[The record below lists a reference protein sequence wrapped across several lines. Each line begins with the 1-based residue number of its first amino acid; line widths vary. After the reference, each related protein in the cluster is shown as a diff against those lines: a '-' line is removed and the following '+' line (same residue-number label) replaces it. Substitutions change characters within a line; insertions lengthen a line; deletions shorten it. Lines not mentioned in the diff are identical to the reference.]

1 MLKQIFMVLQTILKS
16 KKYLL
21 NFNQYIMEFFIQV
34 LVAAVGMGTPLL
46 FATLGGVISERAG
59 VINLG
64 MEGLMLVGA
73 LVAFVVMLNTGSYL
87 YAVIAA
93 TTASGLVSMLH
104 GFVCLMLRAN
114 QIASGL
120 ALTFFGTGLSGLFG
134 DKLTGETVEPLTRIP
149 IPFLNSI
156 PVLGPMLFNQDVL
169 VYFSYL
175 CVILSWLLLF
185 KTRLG
190 LNIRSMGEAPEVCDS
205 LGLSVISY
213 RFFSVVS
220 GGMLIG
226 IGGAYFPLALT
237 PFWVDGITAGRGWI
251 AVALVIFAF
260 WHPVK
265 ALAGAYLF
273 GIALAMEL
281 RLQILGLEISPY
293 FLKML
298 PYVLTILVLT
308 LVTIR
313 YKRLGVQVMP
323 AALGEVFFRG
333 EKH

>member
-1 MLKQIFMVLQTILKS
+1 
-16 KKYLL
+16 
-21 NFNQYIMEFFIQV
+21 MEFFVQI
-34 LVAAVGMGTPLL
+34 LISAVVMGTPLL

-73 LVAFVVMLNTGSYL
+73 LVAFIVMLNTGNYFL
-87 YAVIAA
+87 AVAA
-93 TTASGLVSMLH
+93 AALSSGIVSIIH
-104 GFVCLMLRAN
+104 GVVCLTLRAS

-134 DKLTGETVEPLTRIP
+134 DKLIGETIEPLNRIP
-149 IPFLNSI
+149 IPGLNAI
-156 PVLGPMLFNQDVL
+156 PLLGPVLFNHDVL
-169 VYFSYL
+169 VYFSYV
-175 CVILSWLLLF
+175 CVALLWWMLY

-190 LNIRSMGEAPEVCDS
+190 LNIRSIGEAPEVCDS

-213 RFFSVVS
+213 RFFAIIS

-237 PFWVDGITAGRGWI
+237 PFWVDGITGGRGWI

-260 WHPVK
+260 WDPVK
-265 ALAGAYLF
+265 ALGGAYLF
-273 GIALAMEL
+273 GLALSLEL
-281 RLQILGLEISPY
+281 RLQILGIEMSPY

-298 PYVLTILVLT
+298 PFILTILVLT

-313 YKRLGVQVMP
+313 KNRRGIQVMP
-323 AALGEVFFRG
+323 AALGKVFFRG

>member
-1 MLKQIFMVLQTILKS
+1 
-16 KKYLL
+16 
-21 NFNQYIMEFFIQV
+21 MEFFIQI
-34 LVAAVGMGTPLL
+34 LIAAVGMGTPLL

-64 MEGLMLVGA
+64 MEGLMLIGA
-73 LVAFVVMLNTGSYL
+73 LVAFVVMLNTGNYFYS
-87 YAVIAA
+87 VIAA
-93 TTASGLVSMLH
+93 ALASGAVSMIH
-104 GFVCLMLRAN
+104 GIVCLMLRAS

-120 ALTFFGTGLSGLFG
+120 AMTFFGAGLSGLLG

-149 IPFLNSI
+149 IPGLNAI
-156 PVLGPMLFNQDVL
+156 PILGRALFNQDLL

-175 CVILSWLLLF
+175 CVALSWWMLF

-205 LGLSVISY
+205 LGLSVLMY
-213 RFFSVVS
+213 RFFAVVG

-226 IGGAYFPLALT
+226 VGGAYFPLALT

-265 ALAGAYLF
+265 ALGGAYLF
-273 GIALAMEL
+273 GLALALEL
-281 RLQILGLEISPY
+281 RLQILGIEISPY

-313 YKRLGVQVMP
+313 HKRLGIQVMP
-323 AALGEVFFRG
+323 LALGNVFFRG

>member
-1 MLKQIFMVLQTILKS
+1 
-16 KKYLL
+16 
-21 NFNQYIMEFFIQV
+21 MEFFIQV

-213 RFFSVVS
+213 RFFSVVG

-313 YKRLGVQVMP
+313 YQRLGVQVMP

>member
-1 MLKQIFMVLQTILKS
+1 
-16 KKYLL
+16 
-21 NFNQYIMEFFIQV
+21 MEFFIQI
-34 LVAAVGMGTPLL
+34 LIAAVGMGTPLL

-64 MEGLMLVGA
+64 MEGLMLIGA
-73 LVAFVVMLNTGSYL
+73 LVAFVVMLNTGNYFYS
-87 YAVIAA
+87 VVAA
-93 TTASGLVSMLH
+93 ALASGTVSMIH
-104 GFVCLMLRAN
+104 GIVCLMLRAS

-120 ALTFFGTGLSGLFG
+120 AMTFFGAGLSGLLG
-134 DKLTGETVEPLTRIP
+134 DQLTGETVEPLTRIP
-149 IPFLNSI
+149 IPGLNAI
-156 PVLGPMLFNQDVL
+156 PILGRALFNQDLL

-175 CVILSWLLLF
+175 CVALSWWMLF

-205 LGLSVISY
+205 LGLSVLRY
-213 RFFSVVS
+213 RFFAVVG

-226 IGGAYFPLALT
+226 VGGAYFPLALT

-260 WHPVK
+260 WDPIK
-265 ALAGAYLF
+265 ALGGAYLF
-273 GIALAMEL
+273 GLALALEL
-281 RLQILGLEISPY
+281 RLQILGIEISPY

-298 PYVLTILVLT
+298 PYILTILVLT

-313 YKRLGVQVMP
+313 HKRLGIQVMP
-323 AALGEVFFRG
+323 LALGNVFFRG

>member
-1 MLKQIFMVLQTILKS
+1 
-16 KKYLL
+16 
-21 NFNQYIMEFFIQV
+21 
-34 LVAAVGMGTPLL
+34 
-46 FATLGGVISERAG
+46 
-59 VINLG
+59 
-64 MEGLMLVGA
+64 MLVGA

-213 RFFSVVS
+213 RFFSVVG

-251 AVALVIFAF
+251 AVALVIFSF

-265 ALAGAYLF
+265 ALGGAYLF

-313 YKRLGVQVMP
+313 YQRLGVQVMP

>member
-1 MLKQIFMVLQTILKS
+1 
-16 KKYLL
+16 
-21 NFNQYIMEFFIQV
+21 MEFFIQV
-34 LVAAVGMGTPLL
+34 LIAAVGMGTPLL

-87 YAVIAA
+87 YAILAA

-104 GFVCLMLRAN
+104 GLVCLMLRAN

-190 LNIRSMGEAPEVCDS
+190 LNIRSMGEAPEVRDS

-213 RFFSVVS
+213 RFFSVVG

-313 YKRLGVQVMP
+313 YQRLGVKVMP

>member
-1 MLKQIFMVLQTILKS
+1 
-16 KKYLL
+16 
-21 NFNQYIMEFFIQV
+21 MEFFVQI
-34 LVAAVGMGTPLL
+34 LISAVVMGTPLL

-73 LVAFVVMLNTGSYL
+73 LVAFIVMLNTGNYFL
-87 YAVIAA
+87 AVAA
-93 TTASGLVSMLH
+93 AALSSGIVSIIH
-104 GFVCLMLRAN
+104 GVVCLTLRAS

-134 DKLTGETVEPLTRIP
+134 DKLIGETIEPLNRIP
-149 IPFLNSI
+149 IPGLNAI
-156 PVLGPMLFNQDVL
+156 PLLGPVLFNHDVL
-169 VYFSYL
+169 VYLSYL
-175 CVILSWLLLF
+175 CVALLWWMLY

-213 RFFSVVS
+213 RFFAIIS

-237 PFWVDGITAGRGWI
+237 PFWVDGITGGRGWI

-260 WHPVK
+260 WDPVK
-265 ALAGAYLF
+265 ALGGAYLF
-273 GIALAMEL
+273 GLALSLEL
-281 RLQILGLEISPY
+281 RLQILGIEMSPY

-298 PYVLTILVLT
+298 PFILTILVLT

-313 YKRLGVQVMP
+313 KNRRGIQVMP
-323 AALGEVFFRG
+323 AALGKVFFRG

>member
-1 MLKQIFMVLQTILKS
+1 
-16 KKYLL
+16 
-21 NFNQYIMEFFIQV
+21 MEFFVQI
-34 LVAAVGMGTPLL
+34 LISAVVMGTPLL

-73 LVAFVVMLNTGSYL
+73 LVAFIVMLNTGNYFL
-87 YAVIAA
+87 AVTAA
-93 TTASGLVSMLH
+93 ALASGIVSIIH
-104 GFVCLMLRAN
+104 GVVCLTLRAS

-134 DKLTGETVEPLTRIP
+134 DKLIGETIEPLSRIP
-149 IPFLNSI
+149 IPGLHTI
-156 PVLGPMLFNQDVL
+156 PVLGPVLFNHDVL
-169 VYFSYL
+169 VYFSYV
-175 CVILSWLLLF
+175 CVALLWWMLY

-213 RFFSVVS
+213 RFFAIIS

-237 PFWVDGITAGRGWI
+237 PFWVDGITGGRGWI

-260 WHPVK
+260 WDPVK
-265 ALAGAYLF
+265 ALGGAYLF
-273 GIALAMEL
+273 GLALSLEL
-281 RLQILGLEISPY
+281 RLQILGIEISPY

-298 PYVLTILVLT
+298 PFILTILVLT

-313 YKRLGVQVMP
+313 NNRRGIYVMP
-323 AALGEVFFRG
+323 AALGKVFFRG

>member
-1 MLKQIFMVLQTILKS
+1 
-16 KKYLL
+16 
-21 NFNQYIMEFFIQV
+21 MEFIVQI
-34 LVAAVGMGTPLL
+34 LIHAVGMGTPLL
-46 FATLGGVISERAG
+46 FATLGGVISERSG

-87 YAVIAA
+87 YALVAA
-93 TTASGLVSMLH
+93 SIVSGIISMIH
-104 GFVCLMLRAN
+104 AFVCLMLRAS

-134 DKLTGETVEPLTRIP
+134 DKLTGETVEPLTR
-149 IPFLNSI
+149 FSI
-156 PVLGPMLFNQDVL
+156 PLLSSIPLVGPAFFNQDFL

-175 CVILSWLLLF
+175 CVALCWWFLF

-205 LGLSVISY
+205 LGLSVLKY
-213 RFFSVVS
+213 RFFAVVG

-260 WHPVK
+260 WSPIK
-265 ALAGAYLF
+265 ALGGAYLF
-273 GIALAMEL
+273 GIALALEL
-281 RLQILGLEISPY
+281 RLQILGIDISPY

-308 LVTIR
+308 LATIR
-313 YKRLGVQVMP
+313 HNRLGILVMP
-323 AALGEVFFRG
+323 AELGNVFSRG

>member
-1 MLKQIFMVLQTILKS
+1 
-16 KKYLL
+16 
-21 NFNQYIMEFFIQV
+21 MEFFIQI
-34 LVAAVGMGTPLL
+34 LIAAVGMGTPLL

-64 MEGLMLVGA
+64 MEGLMLIGA
-73 LVAFVVMLNTGSYL
+73 LVAFVVMLNTGNYFYS
-87 YAVIAA
+87 VVAA
-93 TTASGLVSMLH
+93 ALASGTVSMIH
-104 GFVCLMLRAN
+104 GIVCLMLRAS

-120 ALTFFGTGLSGLFG
+120 AMTFFGAGLSGLLG

-149 IPFLNSI
+149 IPGLNAI
-156 PVLGPMLFNQDVL
+156 PILGRALFNQDLL

-175 CVILSWLLLF
+175 CVALSWWMLF

-205 LGLSVISY
+205 LGLSVLRY
-213 RFFSVVS
+213 RFFAVVG

-226 IGGAYFPLALT
+226 VGGAYFPLALT

-260 WHPVK
+260 WNPIK
-265 ALAGAYLF
+265 ALGGAYLF
-273 GIALAMEL
+273 GIALALEL

-298 PYVLTILVLT
+298 PYILTILVLT

-313 YKRLGVQVMP
+313 HKRLGIQVMP
-323 AALGEVFFRG
+323 LALGNVFFRG

>member
-1 MLKQIFMVLQTILKS
+1 
-16 KKYLL
+16 
-21 NFNQYIMEFFIQV
+21 MEFFIQI
-34 LVAAVGMGTPLL
+34 LIAAVGMGTPLL

-64 MEGLMLVGA
+64 MEGLMLIGA
-73 LVAFVVMLNTGSYL
+73 LVAFVVMLNTGNYFYS
-87 YAVIAA
+87 VVAA
-93 TTASGLVSMLH
+93 AIASGTVSMIH
-104 GFVCLMLRAN
+104 GIVCLMLRAS

-120 ALTFFGTGLSGLFG
+120 AMTFFGAGLSGLLG

-149 IPFLNSI
+149 IPGLNAI
-156 PVLGPMLFNQDVL
+156 PILGRALFNQDLL

-175 CVILSWLLLF
+175 CVALSWWMLF

-205 LGLSVISY
+205 LGLSVLRY
-213 RFFSVVS
+213 RFFAVVG

-226 IGGAYFPLALT
+226 VGGAYFPLALT

-260 WHPVK
+260 WDPVK
-265 ALAGAYLF
+265 ALGGAYLF
-273 GIALAMEL
+273 GLALALEL
-281 RLQILGLEISPY
+281 RLQILGIEISPY

-313 YKRLGVQVMP
+313 HKRLGIQVMP
-323 AALGEVFFRG
+323 LALGNVFFRG

>member
-1 MLKQIFMVLQTILKS
+1 
-16 KKYLL
+16 
-21 NFNQYIMEFFIQV
+21 MEFFIQV
-34 LVAAVGMGTPLL
+34 LVATVGMGTPLL

-213 RFFSVVS
+213 RFFSVVG

-313 YKRLGVQVMP
+313 YQRLGVQVMP

>member
-1 MLKQIFMVLQTILKS
+1 
-16 KKYLL
+16 
-21 NFNQYIMEFFIQV
+21 MEFFIQI
-34 LVAAVGMGTPLL
+34 LIAAVGMGTPLL

-64 MEGLMLVGA
+64 MEGLMLIGA
-73 LVAFVVMLNTGSYL
+73 LVAFVVMLNTGNYFYS
-87 YAVIAA
+87 VAA
-93 TTASGLVSMLH
+93 AALVSGIVSMIH
-104 GFVCLMLRAN
+104 GIVCLMLRAS

-120 ALTFFGTGLSGLFG
+120 AMTFFGSGLSGLLG

-149 IPFLNSI
+149 IPGLNAI
-156 PVLGPMLFNQDVL
+156 PILGRVLFNQDIL

-175 CVILSWLLLF
+175 CVVLSWWMLF

-205 LGLSVISY
+205 LGLSVLSY
-213 RFFSVVS
+213 RFFAVVG

-260 WHPVK
+260 WDPIK
-265 ALAGAYLF
+265 ALGGAYLF
-273 GIALAMEL
+273 GIALALEL
-281 RLQILGLEISPY
+281 RLQILGIEISPY
-293 FLKML
+293 YLKML
-298 PYVLTILVLT
+298 PYVLTIIVLT
-308 LVTIR
+308 LATIR
-313 YKRLGVQVMP
+313 YNRLGIQVMP
-323 AALGEVFFRG
+323 LALGNVFFRG

>member
-1 MLKQIFMVLQTILKS
+1 
-16 KKYLL
+16 
-21 NFNQYIMEFFIQV
+21 MEFFIQI
-34 LVAAVGMGTPLL
+34 LIAAVGMGTPLL

-64 MEGLMLVGA
+64 MEGLMLIGA
-73 LVAFVVMLNTGSYL
+73 LVAFVVMLNTGNYFYS
-87 YAVIAA
+87 VVAA
-93 TTASGLVSMLH
+93 AIASGIVSMIH
-104 GFVCLMLRAN
+104 GIVCLMLRAS

-120 ALTFFGTGLSGLFG
+120 AMTFFGSGLSGLLG

-149 IPFLNSI
+149 IPGLNAI
-156 PVLGPMLFNQDVL
+156 PILGRVLFNQDIL
-169 VYFSYL
+169 VYFSFL
-175 CVILSWLLLF
+175 CVVLSWWMLF

-205 LGLSVISY
+205 LGLSVLSY
-213 RFFSVVS
+213 RFFAVVG

-260 WHPVK
+260 WDPIK
-265 ALAGAYLF
+265 ALGGAYLF
-273 GIALAMEL
+273 GIALALEL
-281 RLQILGLEISPY
+281 RLQILGIEISPY
-293 FLKML
+293 YLKML
-298 PYVLTILVLT
+298 PYVLTIIVLT
-308 LVTIR
+308 LATIR
-313 YKRLGVQVMP
+313 YNRLGIQVMP
-323 AALGEVFFRG
+323 LALGNVFFRG

>member
-1 MLKQIFMVLQTILKS
+1 
-16 KKYLL
+16 
-21 NFNQYIMEFFIQV
+21 MEFFIQI
-34 LVAAVGMGTPLL
+34 LIAAVGMGTPLL

-64 MEGLMLVGA
+64 KEGLMLIGA
-73 LVAFVVMLNTGSYL
+73 LVAFVVMLNTGNYFYS
-87 YAVIAA
+87 VVAA
-93 TTASGLVSMLH
+93 ALASGTVSMIH
-104 GFVCLMLRAN
+104 GIVCLMLRAS

-120 ALTFFGTGLSGLFG
+120 AMTFFGAGLSGLLG

-149 IPFLNSI
+149 IPGLNAI
-156 PVLGPMLFNQDVL
+156 PILGRALFNQDLL

-175 CVILSWLLLF
+175 CVALSWWMLF

-205 LGLSVISY
+205 LGLSVLRY
-213 RFFSVVS
+213 RFFAVVG

-226 IGGAYFPLALT
+226 VGGAYFPLALT

-260 WHPVK
+260 WDPVK
-265 ALAGAYLF
+265 ALGGAYLF
-273 GIALAMEL
+273 GLALALEL
-281 RLQILGLEISPY
+281 RLQILGIEISPY

-313 YKRLGVQVMP
+313 HKRLGIQVMP
-323 AALGEVFFRG
+323 LALGNVFFRG

>member
-1 MLKQIFMVLQTILKS
+1 
-16 KKYLL
+16 
-21 NFNQYIMEFFIQV
+21 MEFFIQI
-34 LVAAVGMGTPLL
+34 LIAAVGMGTPLL

-64 MEGLMLVGA
+64 MEGLMLIGA
-73 LVAFVVMLNTGSYL
+73 LVAFVVMLNTGNYFYS
-87 YAVIAA
+87 VVAA
-93 TTASGLVSMLH
+93 ALASGIVSMIH
-104 GFVCLMLRAN
+104 GIVCLMLRAS

-120 ALTFFGTGLSGLFG
+120 AMTFFGSGLSGLLG

-149 IPFLNSI
+149 IPGLNAI
-156 PVLGPMLFNQDVL
+156 PILGRVLFNQDIL
-169 VYFSYL
+169 VYFSFL
-175 CVILSWLLLF
+175 CVVLSWWMLF

-205 LGLSVISY
+205 LGLSVLSY
-213 RFFSVVS
+213 RFFAVVG

-260 WHPVK
+260 WDPIK
-265 ALAGAYLF
+265 ALGGAYLF
-273 GIALAMEL
+273 GIALALEL
-281 RLQILGLEISPY
+281 RLQILGIEISPY
-293 FLKML
+293 YLKML
-298 PYVLTILVLT
+298 PYVLTIIVLT
-308 LVTIR
+308 LATIR
-313 YKRLGVQVMP
+313 YNRLGIQVMP
-323 AALGEVFFRG
+323 LALGNVFFRG

>member
-1 MLKQIFMVLQTILKS
+1 
-16 KKYLL
+16 
-21 NFNQYIMEFFIQV
+21 MEFFIQV

-134 DKLTGETVEPLTRIP
+134 DKLTGETVEPLSRIP

-213 RFFSVVS
+213 RFFSVVG

-313 YKRLGVQVMP
+313 YQRLGVQVMP

>member
-1 MLKQIFMVLQTILKS
+1 
-16 KKYLL
+16 
-21 NFNQYIMEFFIQV
+21 MEFFIQI
-34 LVAAVGMGTPLL
+34 LIAAVGMGTPLL

-64 MEGLMLVGA
+64 MEGLMLIGA
-73 LVAFVVMLNTGSYL
+73 LVAFVVMLNTGNYFYS
-87 YAVIAA
+87 VAA
-93 TTASGLVSMLH
+93 AALASGIVSMIH
-104 GFVCLMLRAN
+104 GIVCLMLRAS

-120 ALTFFGTGLSGLFG
+120 AMTFFGTGLSGLLG

-149 IPFLNSI
+149 IPGLNAI
-156 PVLGPMLFNQDVL
+156 PILGRVLFNQDIL

-175 CVILSWLLLF
+175 CVVLSWWMLF

-205 LGLSVISY
+205 LGLSVLSY
-213 RFFSVVS
+213 RFFAVVG

-260 WHPVK
+260 WDPIK
-265 ALAGAYLF
+265 ALGGAYLF
-273 GIALAMEL
+273 GIALALEL
-281 RLQILGLEISPY
+281 RLQILGIEISPY
-293 FLKML
+293 YLKML
-298 PYVLTILVLT
+298 PYVLTIIVLT
-308 LVTIR
+308 LATIR
-313 YKRLGVQVMP
+313 YNRLGIQVMP
-323 AALGEVFFRG
+323 LALGNVFFRG

>member
-1 MLKQIFMVLQTILKS
+1 
-16 KKYLL
+16 
-21 NFNQYIMEFFIQV
+21 MEFFIQI
-34 LVAAVGMGTPLL
+34 LIAAVVMGTPLL

-73 LVAFVVMLNTGSYL
+73 LVAFVVMLNTGSYF
-87 YAVIAA
+87 YAVSAA
-93 TTASGLVSMLH
+93 AFASGIVSMIH
-104 GFVCLMLRAN
+104 GVVCLMLRAS

-120 ALTFFGTGLSGLFG
+120 ALTFFGAGLSGLFG
-134 DKLTGETVEPLTRIP
+134 DKLMGETVEPLSRIP
-149 IPFLNSI
+149 IPGLHAI
-156 PVLGPMLFNQDVL
+156 PVLGPVLFNQDAL

-175 CVILSWLLLF
+175 CVVLSWWMLF

-205 LGLSVISY
+205 LGLSVLGY
-213 RFFSVVS
+213 RFFAVTV

-260 WHPVK
+260 WDPVK
-265 ALAGAYLF
+265 ALGGAYLF
-273 GIALAMEL
+273 GLALALEL
-281 RLQILGLEISPY
+281 RLQILGIDISPY

-298 PYVLTILVLT
+298 PFVLTILVLT

-313 YKRLGVQVMP
+313 NNRRGIQVMP
-323 AALGEVFFRG
+323 AALGKVFFRG

>member
-1 MLKQIFMVLQTILKS
+1 
-16 KKYLL
+16 
-21 NFNQYIMEFFIQV
+21 MEFFIQI
-34 LVAAVGMGTPLL
+34 LIAAVGMGTPLL

-64 MEGLMLVGA
+64 MEGLMLIGA
-73 LVAFVVMLNTGSYL
+73 LVAFVVMLNTGNYFYS
-87 YAVIAA
+87 VVAA
-93 TTASGLVSMLH
+93 ALASGTVSMIH
-104 GFVCLMLRAN
+104 GIVCLMLRAS

-120 ALTFFGTGLSGLFG
+120 AMTFFGAGLSGLLG
-134 DKLTGETVEPLTRIP
+134 DQLTGETVEPLTRIP
-149 IPFLNSI
+149 IPGLNAI
-156 PVLGPMLFNQDVL
+156 PILGRALFNQDLL

-175 CVILSWLLLF
+175 CVALSWWMLF

-205 LGLSVISY
+205 LGLSVLRY
-213 RFFSVVS
+213 RFFAVVG

-226 IGGAYFPLALT
+226 VGGAYFPLALT

-260 WHPVK
+260 WDPVK
-265 ALAGAYLF
+265 ALGGAYLF
-273 GIALAMEL
+273 GLALALEL
-281 RLQILGLEISPY
+281 RLQILGIEISPY

-298 PYVLTILVLT
+298 PYDLTILVLT

-313 YKRLGVQVMP
+313 HKRLGIQVMP
-323 AALGEVFFRG
+323 LALGNVFFRG

>member
-1 MLKQIFMVLQTILKS
+1 MDFLTQILI
-16 KKYLL
+16 
-21 NFNQYIMEFFIQV
+21 
-34 LVAAVGMGTPLL
+34 AAVGMGTPLL
-46 FATLGGVISERAG
+46 FATIGGVISERAG

-73 LVAFVVMLNTGSYL
+73 LVAFVVMLKTGSYF
-87 YAVIAA
+87 YAVSAA
-93 TTASGLVSMLH
+93 AISSGVVSMIH
-104 GFVCLMLRAN
+104 GVVCLMLRAS

-134 DKLTGETVEPLTRIP
+134 DKLMGETVEPLTRIP
-149 IPFLNSI
+149 VPGLSSI
-156 PVLGPMLFNQDVL
+156 PILGPALFNQDVL
-169 VYFSYL
+169 VYFSLL
-175 CVILSWLLLF
+175 CVGLSWWMLF

-190 LNIRSMGEAPEVCDS
+190 LNIRSIGEAPEVCDS
-205 LGLSVISY
+205 LGISVLSY
-213 RFFSVVS
+213 RFFAVVS

-260 WHPVK
+260 WDPLK
-265 ALAGAYLF
+265 ALGGAYLF
-273 GIALAMEL
+273 GLALALEL
-281 RLQILGLEISPY
+281 RLQILGIDMSPY

-313 YKRLGVQVMP
+313 NNRLGIQVMP
-323 AALGEVFFRG
+323 AALGNVFFRG
-333 EKH
+333 GKH

>member
-1 MLKQIFMVLQTILKS
+1 
-16 KKYLL
+16 
-21 NFNQYIMEFFIQV
+21 MEFFIQV

-134 DKLTGETVEPLTRIP
+134 DKLTGETVETLSTIP

-213 RFFSVVS
+213 RFFSVVG

-313 YKRLGVQVMP
+313 YQRLGVQVMP

>member
-1 MLKQIFMVLQTILKS
+1 
-16 KKYLL
+16 
-21 NFNQYIMEFFIQV
+21 MEFFIQV
-34 LVAAVGMGTPLL
+34 LVATVGMGTPLL

-213 RFFSVVS
+213 RFFSVVG

-298 PYVLTILVLT
+298 PYILTILVLT

>member
-1 MLKQIFMVLQTILKS
+1 
-16 KKYLL
+16 
-21 NFNQYIMEFFIQV
+21 MEFFIQI
-34 LVAAVGMGTPLL
+34 LIAAVVMGTPLL

-73 LVAFVVMLNTGSYL
+73 LVAFVVMLNTGSHF

-93 TTASGLVSMLH
+93 ALASGIVSMIH
-104 GFVCLMLRAN
+104 GVLCLMLRAN

-134 DKLTGETVEPLTRIP
+134 DKLTGETVEPLSRIP
-149 IPFLNSI
+149 IPVLNSI
-156 PVLGPMLFNQDVL
+156 PVIGPVLFNQDIL

-175 CVILSWLLLF
+175 CVIMSWYMLF

-205 LGLSVISY
+205 LGISVINY
-213 RFFSVVS
+213 RFFAVLI

-237 PFWVDGITAGRGWI
+237 PFWVDGITGGRGWI

-260 WHPVK
+260 WDPLK
-265 ALAGAYLF
+265 ALGGAYLF
-273 GIALAMEL
+273 GLALALEL
-281 RLQILGLEISPY
+281 RLQILGIDISPY

-298 PYVLTILVLT
+298 PFVLTILVLT

-313 YKRLGVQVMP
+313 NNRRGIQVMP
-323 AALGEVFFRG
+323 AALGKVFFRG

>member
-1 MLKQIFMVLQTILKS
+1 
-16 KKYLL
+16 
-21 NFNQYIMEFFIQV
+21 MEFFVQI
-34 LVAAVGMGTPLL
+34 LISAVVMGTPLL

-73 LVAFVVMLNTGSYL
+73 LVAFIVMLNTGNYFL
-87 YAVIAA
+87 AVAA
-93 TTASGLVSMLH
+93 AALSSGIVSIIH
-104 GFVCLMLRAN
+104 GVVCLTLRAS

-134 DKLTGETVEPLTRIP
+134 DKLIGETIEPLNRIP
-149 IPFLNSI
+149 IPGLNAI
-156 PVLGPMLFNQDVL
+156 PLLGPVLFNQDVL
-169 VYFSYL
+169 VYFSYV
-175 CVILSWLLLF
+175 CVVFLWWMLY

-213 RFFSVVS
+213 RFFAIIS

-237 PFWVDGITAGRGWI
+237 PFWVDGITGGRGWI

-260 WHPVK
+260 WDPVK
-265 ALAGAYLF
+265 ALGGAYLF
-273 GIALAMEL
+273 GLALSLEL
-281 RLQILGLEISPY
+281 RLQILGIEMSPY

-298 PYVLTILVLT
+298 PFILTILVLT

-313 YKRLGVQVMP
+313 KNRRGIQVMP
-323 AALGEVFFRG
+323 AALGKVFFRG

>member
-1 MLKQIFMVLQTILKS
+1 
-16 KKYLL
+16 
-21 NFNQYIMEFFIQV
+21 MEFFIQI
-34 LVAAVGMGTPLL
+34 LIAAVGMGTPLL

-64 MEGLMLVGA
+64 MEGLMLIGA
-73 LVAFVVMLNTGSYL
+73 LVAFVVMLNTGNYFYS
-87 YAVIAA
+87 VVAA
-93 TTASGLVSMLH
+93 GLASGIVSMIH
-104 GFVCLMLRAN
+104 GIVCLMLRAS

-120 ALTFFGTGLSGLFG
+120 AMTFFGTGLSGLLG

-149 IPFLNSI
+149 IPGLNAI
-156 PVLGPMLFNQDVL
+156 PILGRVLFNQDIL

-175 CVILSWLLLF
+175 CVVLSWWMLF

-205 LGLSVISY
+205 LGLSVLSY
-213 RFFSVVS
+213 RFFAVVG

-260 WHPVK
+260 WDPIK
-265 ALAGAYLF
+265 ALGGAYLF
-273 GIALAMEL
+273 GIALALEL
-281 RLQILGLEISPY
+281 RLQILGIEISPY
-293 FLKML
+293 YLKML
-298 PYVLTILVLT
+298 PYVLTIIVLT
-308 LVTIR
+308 LATIR
-313 YKRLGVQVMP
+313 YNRLGIQVMP
-323 AALGEVFFRG
+323 LALGNVFFRG

>member
-1 MLKQIFMVLQTILKS
+1 
-16 KKYLL
+16 
-21 NFNQYIMEFFIQV
+21 MEFFIQI
-34 LVAAVGMGTPLL
+34 LIAAVAMGTPLL

-73 LVAFVVMLNTGSYL
+73 LVAFVVMLNTGNYF
-87 YAVIAA
+87 YAVAA
-93 TTASGLVSMLH
+93 AAFASGIVSMIH
-104 GFVCLMLRAN
+104 AVVCLMLRAS

-134 DKLTGETVEPLTRIP
+134 DKLMGEIVEPLSRIP
-149 IPFLNSI
+149 IPGLNTI
-156 PVLGPMLFNQDVL
+156 PVLGPVLFNQDVI

-175 CVILSWLLLF
+175 CVALSWWLLF
-185 KTRLG
+185 KTRIG
-190 LNIRSMGEAPEVCDS
+190 LNIRSVGEAPEVCDS
-205 LGLSVISY
+205 LGLSVLSY
-213 RFFSVVS
+213 RFFAVVS

-260 WHPVK
+260 WDPLK
-265 ALAGAYLF
+265 ALGGAYLF
-273 GIALAMEL
+273 GLALALEL
-281 RLQILGLEISPY
+281 RLQILGIDMSPY
-293 FLKML
+293 FLKMM

-313 YKRLGVQVMP
+313 KNRRGILVMP
-323 AALGEVFFRG
+323 AALGKVFFRG